1 MNGILGGV
9 FLDLE
14 FIEQQCLLYV
24 MHIVCGGKKWVISP
38 HWPAAVEQA
47 HAGFNQLQYVLYSK
61 FNLLF
66 DFDKIH
72 EEQ

>member
-1 MNGILGGV
+1 MYSCQCGHRGAEQCLKCHIENVMNGILGGV

-38 HWPAAVEQA
+38 H
-47 HAGFNQLQYVLYSK
+47 
-61 FNLLF
+61 
-66 DFDKIH
+66 
-72 EEQ
+72 